1 VREPSDY
8 RRFPVRIVAQDTRQN
23 EKIHRCLL
31 QFTAGCGILVNAMT
45 YAKLTQLALP
55 LSLAGLLLV
64 AGCNKNQPPQNAEQP
79 ASQPAAAPTSPAPGT
94 AASTPATPN
103 ATPAAPAN
111 HPRPAPPP
119 PPQPVTYTIPAGT
132 RVTVRLAQAI
142 ASNTAHEGD
151 SFDAT
156 VTSPI
161 VVNGKTLVATG
172 SPASGTVTAANS
184 RGKFKGAAV
193 LSLRLASLRVGG
205 TPTSIDS
212 NTWSRT
218 ISGKGKRTAIFAGGG
233 AGAGALIGGLAGGG
247 KGALIGGLVGGGGG
261 TAAGAYTG
269 NKQIIVGAESPL
281 TFTLQNSV
289 SVTLKP

>member
-1 VREPSDY
+1 
-8 RRFPVRIVAQDTRQN
+8 
-23 EKIHRCLL
+23 
-31 QFTAGCGILVNAMT
+31 MT
-45 YAKLTQLALP
+45 HAKLTQLALP
-55 LSLAGLLLV
+55 FSLAGLLLV

-79 ASQPAAAPTSPAPGT
+79 AASQPAPAPASSAPAPAAAAPGSGT
-94 AASTPATPN
+94 PS
-103 ATPAAPAN
+103 ATPAAAN
-111 HPRPAPPP
+111 TPPP
-119 PPQPVTYTIPAGT
+119 PPPRPQPVNYTIPAGT
-132 RVTVRLAQAI
+132 RVTVRVGQTI

-151 SFDAT
+151 GFDAT

-161 VVNGKTLVATG
+161 VVDGKTLVATG

-184 RGKFKGAAV
+184 RGKFKGAAI
-193 LSLRLASLRVGG
+193 LSLRLSSLRIAG
-205 TPTSIDS
+205 TPTPIAS

-218 ISGKGKRTAIFAGGG
+218 ISGKGKRTALFAGGG

-269 NKQIIVGAESPL
+269 NKQIIVNAESPL

-289 SVTLKP
+289 TVKLTR

>member
-1 VREPSDY
+1 
-8 RRFPVRIVAQDTRQN
+8 VAHDTRQDD
-23 EKIHRCLL
+23 KIHQCLL
-31 QFTAGCGILVNAMT
+31 QFIASCGILVNAMT
-45 YAKLTQLALP
+45 HAKLTQLALP

-79 ASQPAAAPTSPAPGT
+79 AASQPAAAPTSPAPGT

-111 HPRPAPPP
+111 TPPPP

-132 RVTVRLAQAI
+132 RVTVRLAQTI

-151 SFDAT
+151 AFDAT

-161 VVNGKTLVATG
+161 VVKGKTLVATG
-172 SPASGTVTAANS
+172 STAGGTVTAANS

-193 LSLRLASLRVGG
+193 LSLRLSSLRIAG
-205 TPTSIDS
+205 TRTPIDS

-269 NKQIIVGAESPL
+269 NKQIIVNAESPL
-281 TFTLQNSV
+281 TFTIQNPITV
-289 SVTLKP
+289 RQ

>member
-1 VREPSDY
+1 VRESSDY
-8 RRFPVRIVAQDTRQN
+8 RRFLVRIVTQDTRQGDN
-23 EKIHRCLL
+23 IHRYLL
-31 QFTAGCGILVNAMT
+31 QFIASCGILVNAMT
-45 YAKLTQLALP
+45 HAKLTQLALP

-79 ASQPAAAPTSPAPGT
+79 AASQPAAAPTTPAPDT
-94 AASTPATPN
+94 AASTPP
-103 ATPAAPAN
+103 ATPAAPASN
-111 HPRPAPPP
+111 PRPAPPP
-119 PPQPVTYTIPAGT
+119 PRQPVTYTIPAGT
-132 RVTVRLAQAI
+132 RVTVRLAQTI

-151 SFDAT
+151 DFDAT

-161 VVNGKTLVATG
+161 VVDGKTLVATG
-172 SPASGTVTAANS
+172 SAASGTVTASNS

-193 LSLRLASLRVGG
+193 LSLRLSSLRIAGSP
-205 TPTSIDS
+205 TPITS

-269 NKQIIVGAESPL
+269 NKQIIVNAESPL
-281 TFTLQNSV
+281 TFTIQNPITV
-289 SVTLKP
+289 RQ

>member
-1 VREPSDY
+1 
-8 RRFPVRIVAQDTRQN
+8 
-23 EKIHRCLL
+23 
-31 QFTAGCGILVNAMT
+31 MT

-55 LSLAGLLLV
+55 FSLAGLLLV

-79 ASQPAAAPTSPAPGT
+79 AASQPAAAPTSPAPGT

-111 HPRPAPPP
+111 NPAPPP

-132 RVTVRLAQAI
+132 RVTVRLAQTI

-151 SFDAT
+151 AFDAT

-161 VVNGKTLVATG
+161 VVKGKTLVATG
-172 SPASGTVTAANS
+172 SAASGTVTAANS

-193 LSLRLASLRVGG
+193 LSLRLSSLRIAGR
-205 TPTSIDS
+205 PTQIDS

-218 ISGKGKRTAIFAGGG
+218 LSGKGKRTAIFAGGG

-269 NKQIIVGAESPL
+269 NKQIIVKAEAPL
-281 TFTLQNSV
+281 TFSIQNPITV
-289 SVTLKP
+289 RQ

>member
-1 VREPSDY
+1 
-8 RRFPVRIVAQDTRQN
+8 
-23 EKIHRCLL
+23 
-31 QFTAGCGILVNAMT
+31 MT
-45 YAKLTQLALP
+45 HAKLTQLALP

-79 ASQPAAAPTSPAPGT
+79 AASQPASAPTSPAPDT

-111 HPRPAPPP
+111 TPPPPPP

-132 RVTVRLAQAI
+132 RVTVRVGQTI

-151 SFDAT
+151 GFDAT

-161 VVNGKTLVATG
+161 VVKGKTLVATG
-172 SPASGTVTAANS
+172 STASGTVTAANS
-184 RGKFKGAAV
+184 RGKFKGAAI
-193 LSLRLASLRVGG
+193 LSLRLSSLRVAGSP
-205 TPTSIDS
+205 TPITSS
-212 NTWSRT
+212 VWSRT

-269 NKQIIVGAESPL
+269 NKQIIVNAESPL
-281 TFTLQNSV
+281 TFTLQNPITV
-289 SVTLKP
+289 RQ